1 MNWILS
7 SSSHNETGTIENPTG
22 EIFLWKFI
30 YAWVKLKFTSMQPDL
45 FFSVSEIIDY
55 VKRPFCGIAFQ
66 YVISYIKDHSEM
78 SKIFS
83 FIRSA

>member
-1 MNWILS
+1 
-7 SSSHNETGTIENPTG
+7 
-22 EIFLWKFI
+22 
-30 YAWVKLKFTSMQPDL
+30 MQPDL

-78 SKIFS
+78 SKIFLS
-83 FIRSA
+83 FAQHKAIA